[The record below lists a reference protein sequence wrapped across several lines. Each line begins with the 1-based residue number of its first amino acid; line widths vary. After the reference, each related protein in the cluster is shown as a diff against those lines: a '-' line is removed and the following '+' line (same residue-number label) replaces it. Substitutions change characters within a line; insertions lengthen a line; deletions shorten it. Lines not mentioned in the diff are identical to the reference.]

1 MKIIVCLL
9 FLLPN
14 FLSAEVIYEKL
25 GFTDI
30 DGREV
35 VSLRIDG
42 GIDLDDEIIFDEALA
57 DINQNNY
64 RCLLYTSPSPRDG
77 LLSRMPSSA

>member
-14 FLSAEVIYEKL
+14 FLCAEVIYEKL

-35 VSLRIDG
+35 SLRIDG
-42 GIDLDDEIIFDEALA
+42 SIELDDEIIFDEALA
-57 DINQNNY
+57 DI
-64 RCLLYTSPSPRDG
+64 
-77 LLSRMPSSA
+77 